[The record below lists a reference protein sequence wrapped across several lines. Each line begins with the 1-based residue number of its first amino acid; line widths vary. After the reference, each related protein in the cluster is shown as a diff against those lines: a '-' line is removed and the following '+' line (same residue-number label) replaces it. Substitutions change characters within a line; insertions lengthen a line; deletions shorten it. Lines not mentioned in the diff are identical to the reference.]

1 MVEDLHLPYHHM
13 GATITDGVPQAGL
26 RYETEVWPRVQHVMT
41 IPEAATTS
49 GFLAV
54 LRERGGEGVAY
65 SAASRTLI
73 PPQAELVN
81 QIASIVSHRHL
92 TQVETARVLGTGQP
106 KVSQLLAGKL
116 DGFSIERLI
125 RYLNT
130 LGRDVQI
137 VVTPKPR
144 SRDHATVRV
153 IGKSRSPRS
162 GDAGRAG

>member
-1 MVEDLHLPYHHM
+1 MSAGTPEYTKSSGNVFADLGLPKSDELL
-13 GATITDGVPQAGL
+13 AK
-26 RYETEVWPRVQHVMT
+26 
-41 IPEAATTS
+41 AA
-49 GFLAV
+49 LA
-54 LRERGGEGVAY
+54 
-65 SAASRTLI
+65 
-73 PPQAELVN
+73 N

-106 KVSQLLAGKL
+106 KVSELLAGKL

-125 RYLNT
+125 RCLNA
-130 LGRDVQI
+130 LDRDVQI

-162 GDAGRAG
+162 GDVARAG